1 MATEMQKKQFI
12 MGNIMESFLISKF
25 NLSDSPTYDILAK
38 MYDYAN
44 LNSNKELVRRLNKRR
59 NLSTNIQSSVY
70 EDAAYIVAERIV
82 EDKTGVLKDL
92 YVDLMQ
98 KKFPNVKALIDKI
111 NPTDDIV
118 EARLKLKNPN
128 ERLPM
133 LALISL
139 KYDVDE
145 MPSLD
150 RFAQYN
156 NYWEDLF
163 TDDNGCMDERT
174 LVLKD
179 GTNIVKTG
187 AFEKYKA
194 RRIKEIC
201 EYLGIEEKQFRS
213 YFVEEMKI
221 TDSEMGTKLDSS
233 NGSFEHLISARLI
246 GNHLG
251 GISWAGELYY
261 HNRLGRSSKPY
272 EPDID
277 EVIDAY
283 YVGLFLKCRSDE
295 TKDCH
300 RVAMMRDYKSDSP
313 ETDWLGLCATYQQD
327 RIIKM
332 MMNMQRK
339 YYEDFSFKHTLSGDE
354 KVRYDDI
361 ISTLQEKCEAKENYI
376 RNLKNDLETIQM
388 RERSASNKNYQE
400 YEQKIKQLQKQ
411 LEEKER
417 EITKIKRQ
425 SADKDEYIELLEND
439 EDEILEVENEID
451 YEQLAKQKILFVGG
465 LPETVNKVL
474 SYFSFKKHIGKEY
487 AGNIDVSVVSDV
499 VIFYDFI
506 NHGLYY
512 KVINVARDHKLNV
525 IYCHGRNADRI
536 ISHIANNL
544 SEQK

>member
-1 MATEMQKKQFI
+1 
-12 MGNIMESFLISKF
+12 
-25 NLSDSPTYDILAK
+25 
-38 MYDYAN
+38 
-44 LNSNKELVRRLNKRR
+44 
-59 NLSTNIQSSVY
+59 
-70 EDAAYIVAERIV
+70 
-82 EDKTGVLKDL
+82 
-92 YVDLMQ
+92 
-98 KKFPNVKALIDKI
+98 
-111 NPTDDIV
+111 
-118 EARLKLKNPN
+118 
-128 ERLPM
+128 
-133 LALISL
+133 
-139 KYDVDE
+139 

-233 NGSFEHLISARLI
+233 NGSFENLISARLI

-283 YVGLFLKCRSDE
+283 YVGLFLKCKSDE

-361 ISTLQEKCEAKENYI
+361 IST
-376 RNLKNDLETIQM
+376 
-388 RERSASNKNYQE
+388 
-400 YEQKIKQLQKQ
+400 
-411 LEEKER
+411 
-417 EITKIKRQ
+417 
-425 SADKDEYIELLEND
+425 
-439 EDEILEVENEID
+439 
-451 YEQLAKQKILFVGG
+451 
-465 LPETVNKVL
+465 
-474 SYFSFKKHIGKEY
+474 
-487 AGNIDVSVVSDV
+487 
-499 VIFYDFI
+499 
-506 NHGLYY
+506 
-512 KVINVARDHKLNV
+512 
-525 IYCHGRNADRI
+525 
-536 ISHIANNL
+536 
-544 SEQK
+544 